1 MLASLADMRAALTD
15 QQPGNRRAAGQ
26 ARQTLPPVD
35 LKVVLEV
42 TPAVHPIDA
51 GSIAA
56 DTFHQRRKNDGELH
70 PVMQA

>member
-26 ARQTLPPVD
+26 ARQPFPPVD

-42 TPAVHPIDA
+42 TPTVHPIYA

-56 DTFHQRRKNDGELH
+56 DTFHQYRANG
-70 PVMQA
+70 